1 MVRSLSRILS
11 CLVAALLLPIPGATA
26 DQGRTDFELA
36 FAEGVW
42 AFSQYDYLNALEYFK
57 KAHEK
62 ALDNKLPE
70 DSFARY
76 MLGLSHLRLGNAQ
89 EAVNEIAASLEADP
103 PPPVPRSRILGDLG
117 AAQLAAGNAQAAVD
131 TLEKALRE
139 LKNDDPELPV
149 ALHHYATALAALGRQ
164 PDAEAARA
172 QARGLDPD
180 LDPEDLPITT
190 PKVAEEAR
198 SGGGPPWSGSL
209 SVTAGYDSN
218 PNLLSE
224 DLLLPLPSP
233 GDEPV
238 DGDSSDIALET
249 DLQVH
254 HGPGRL
260 GGGWSLSFDLRGG
273 GSFHHDFD
281 YLDIAR
287 AGGAVRLDWER
298 SRRWSLGLRS
308 GAEQILL
315 DRSSYLR
322 LLDAGVALSFVP
334 TAADVTRLEVSF
346 LDRGYSKHQRADPRR
361 EGEEVRIGLRQIR
374 SFGGQGSFV
383 SLEVA
388 TADRSA
394 DPAFERTLWEGEV
407 RAFLPI
413 GKRCVLDLS
422 GRLREEDFGDSE
434 SNLFDPRGPARD
446 DRTWGTSAALS
457 FAFSERAQAVV
468 RGTYTERRSNVDL
481 GEDLPDLDYRRT
493 ILGTGIVWSF

>member
-1 MVRSLSRILS
+1 
-11 CLVAALLLPIPGATA
+11 
-26 DQGRTDFELA
+26 LA

-76 MLGLSHLRLGNAQ
+76 MLGLSYLRLGNAQ
-89 EAVNEIAASLEADP
+89 EAVNEIDASLKADP
-103 PPPVPRSRILGDLG
+103 PPPVPPSRILVDLG
-117 AAQLAAGNAQAAVD
+117 AAQLAAGHAQAAVD

-164 PDAEAARA
+164 SDAEAKREQARA
-172 QARGLDPD
+172 LDPS

-190 PKVAEEAR
+190 PQIREEAK

-209 SVTAGYDSN
+209 SLTAGYDSN

-233 GDEPV
+233 GDEAV
-238 DGDSSDIALET
+238 DGNSSDTALET
-249 DLQVH
+249 DLQVSYR
-254 HGPGRL
+254 PGRL
-260 GGGWSLSFDLRGG
+260 PRGLSLSLDLRGG
-273 GSFHHDFD
+273 SSFHQELD
-281 YLDIAR
+281 YLDIGRAR
-287 AGGAVRLDWER
+287 GGIRLGWER
-298 SRRWSLGLRS
+298 SRRWSLSLRS

-315 DRSSYLR
+315 NGSSYLR
-322 LLDAGVALSFVP
+322 LLDAGASLSFSP
-334 TAADVTRLEVSF
+334 TAESSTQLDVSF
-346 LDRGYSKHQRADPRR
+346 LDRRYADHPLADPHRD
-361 EGEEVRIGLRQIR
+361 GEEVRIGLRQIR
-374 SFGGQGSFV
+374 SFGGEGRSLSFSV
-383 SLEVA
+383 VA
-388 TADRSA
+388 ADRSA
-394 DPAFERTLWEGEV
+394 GLEFERTLWGGEV
-407 RAFLPI
+407 QAALPV
-413 GKRCVLDLS
+413 GRWTLGLS
-422 GRLREEDFGDSE
+422 GWLTEEDFGASA
-434 SNLFDPRGPARD
+434 SNLFDPQGPARD

-457 FAFSERAQAVV
+457 FALSARAQAVV
-468 RGTYTERRSNVDL
+468 RGTYTERSSNVDL